1 MSTYV
6 LGISAFY
13 HDSSAVLL
21 KNGEIIAAAQEE
33 RFSREKFD
41 NSFPINA
48 IDYCLSFEGISLDQ
62 INAIGFYEDHHIKFD
77 RIYNTFLTNPYNFFK
92 GLSKLKKWINTKFF
106 TEKLLMKHLSGY
118 KGPLYF
124 SQHHM
129 SHAISAFFPSPY
141 DEATI
146 LIIDGVGE
154 WSCTTIAHGENN
166 NIKLIAEQRFPHSI
180 GFLYSS
186 FTQYL
191 GFKVDSGE
199 YKLMGLAP
207 YGEPKFVDKIK
218 KNIVSFDSKGQIK
231 LSLEKF
237 DFLNGDKM
245 INQNFENIFGRPQL
259 IEGEEIE
266 QFHMDIAKSIQVVI
280 EEIIYNVT
288 SYAVE
293 LTSCRNLVMAG
304 GVALNCVNNGKLLKS
319 CLIDKL
325 WVQPCSGDGGGALG
339 AALATYAS
347 VFDSSRKI
355 NINDSQNGSYLGP
368 SFSMDDIKDLLD
380 GYKFIYVKYE
390 SANLANELAK
400 QLALGKVVGLF
411 QGRMEYGPRALGARS
426 IIADP
431 RDQKMQSR
439 LNLKIKFRESFRP
452 FAPIVLEESYK
463 EWFENVGEGSPYMLL
478 TTKVLKSKLVDLSNS
493 EKSKSGFDK
502 LHANRSSIPAVTH
515 VDDSARIQTISKER
529 NNFVYDLLKS
539 FEKET
544 GCPVLINTSFNIR
557 GEPIVCSPSDALR
570 CFMNTN
576 MDILALENYLLI
588 KSEQAGQLVDD
599 NFKDYLKNG

>member
-1 MSTYV
+1 MSIYI
-6 LGISAFY
+6 LGISSFY

-21 KNGEIIAAAQEE
+21 KDGEIIAAAQEE

-41 NSFPINA
+41 NSFPTNA
-48 IDYCLSFEGISLDQ
+48 IDYCLSFEGISISQ
-62 INAIGFYEDHHIKFD
+62 INAVGFYEDHHIKFD
-77 RIYNTFLTNPYNFFK
+77 RIYNTFLSNPNNFFK
-92 GLSKLKKWINTKFF
+92 GLRRLKKWVNTKFF
-106 TEKLLMKHLSGY
+106 TEKLLMKNLTGY
-118 KGPLYF
+118 EGPLYF

-141 DEATI
+141 EEATI
-146 LIIDGVGE
+146 LVIDGVGE
-154 WSCTTIAHGENN
+154 WSCTTIAHGKENK
-166 NIKLIAEQRFPHSI
+166 IKLIAEQRFPHSI

-207 YGEPKFVDKIK
+207 YGEPKFVEQIK
-218 KNIVSFDSKGQIK
+218 SNIVSFDSKGQIK
-231 LSLEKF
+231 LSLDKF
-237 DFLNGDKM
+237 DFLNGMKM
-245 INQNFENIFGRPQL
+245 INQKFEKVFGRPRL
-259 IEGEEIE
+259 KEGEEIE

-280 EEIIYNVT
+280 EEIIYNVA

-319 CLIDKL
+319 DLIDKL
-325 WVQPCSGDGGGALG
+325 WVQPCSGDAGGALG

-347 VFDSSRKI
+347 VFDPSRKI

-368 SFSMDDIKDLLD
+368 SFSMESIREILD
-380 GYKFIYVKYE
+380 AYQFTFVEYE
-390 SANLANELAK
+390 RNNLATELAK
-400 QLALGKVVGLF
+400 QLALGKVLGLF

-452 FAPIVLEESYK
+452 FAPIVLKDSYK
-463 EWFENVGEGSPYMLL
+463 EWFEDVGEGSPYMLL
-478 TTKVLKSKLVDLSNS
+478 TTKVLKSKLVDLSITA
-493 EKSKSGFDK
+493 KSKSGFDK
-502 LHANRSSIPAVTH
+502 LKTNRSHIPAVTH
-515 VDDSARIQTISKER
+515 VDDSARVQTISKER
-529 NNFVYDLLKS
+529 NGFVYDLLKS

-544 GCPVLINTSFNIR
+544 GCPILINTSFNIR
-557 GEPIVCSPSDALR
+557 GEPIVCNPLDALK

-576 MDILALENYLLI
+576 MDILVLENYLLI
-588 KSEQAGQLVDD
+588 KNEQKEQLVDE
-599 NFKDYLKNG
+599 NFKDFLKNG

>member
-1 MSTYV
+1 MSIYI
-6 LGISAFY
+6 LGISSFY

-21 KNGEIIAAAQEE
+21 KDGEIIAAAQEE

-41 NSFPINA
+41 NSFPTNA
-48 IDYCLSFEGISLDQ
+48 IDYCLSFEGISLSQ
-62 INAIGFYEDHHIKFD
+62 INAVGFYEDHHIKFD
-77 RIYNTFLTNPYNFFK
+77 RIYNTFLSNPNNFFK
-92 GLSKLKKWINTKFF
+92 GLRRLKKWVNTKFF
-106 TEKLLMKHLSGY
+106 TEKLLMKNLTGY
-118 KGPLYF
+118 EGPLYF

-141 DEATI
+141 EEATI
-146 LIIDGVGE
+146 LVIDGVGE
-154 WSCTTIAHGENN
+154 WSCTTIAHGKENK
-166 NIKLIAEQRFPHSI
+166 IKLIAEQRFPHSI

-207 YGEPKFVDKIK
+207 YGEPKFVDQIK
-218 KNIVSFDSKGQIK
+218 SNIVSFDSKGQIK

-237 DFLNGDKM
+237 DFLNGTKM
-245 INQNFENIFGRPQL
+245 INQKFEKVFGRPRL
-259 IEGEEIE
+259 KEGEEIE

-280 EEIIYNVT
+280 EEIIYNVA

-319 CLIDKL
+319 DLIDKL
-325 WVQPCSGDGGGALG
+325 WVQPCSGDAGGALG

-347 VFDSSRKI
+347 VFDPSRKI

-368 SFSMDDIKDLLD
+368 SFSMESIREILD
-380 GYKFIYVKYE
+380 AYQFTFVEYE
-390 SANLANELAK
+390 RNNLATELAK
-400 QLALGKVVGLF
+400 QLALGKVLGLF

-452 FAPIVLEESYK
+452 FAPSILSDHHN
-463 EWFENVGEGSPYMLL
+463 EWFDSVNQNPYMSFVSK
-478 TTKVLKSKLVDLSNS
+478 TKDFEIDEKKKFNGFESLNHIKSKI
-493 EKSKSGFDK
+493 K
-502 LHANRSSIPAVTH
+502 AVTH
-515 VDDSARIQTISKER
+515 LDGTARVQSVFKEL
-529 NNFVYDLLKS
+529 NPKFYKLIENFYKI
-539 FEKET
+539 T
-544 GCPVLINTSFNIR
+544 GVPLLINTSFNVR
-557 GEPIVCSPSDALR
+557 GEPIVETPKHAIK
-570 CFMNTN
+570 CFLGTD
-576 MDILALENYLLI
+576 MDYLVIENFVIDKKRQKKNLI
-588 KSEQAGQLVDD
+588 TKNYSL
-599 NFKDYLKNG
+599 NFKPD

>member
-1 MSTYV
+1 MSIYI
-6 LGISAFY
+6 LGISSFY

-21 KNGEIIAAAQEE
+21 KDGEIIAAAQEE

-41 NSFPINA
+41 NSFPTNA
-48 IDYCLSFEGISLDQ
+48 IDYCLSFEGISISQ
-62 INAIGFYEDHHIKFD
+62 INAVGFYEDHHIKFD
-77 RIYNTFLTNPYNFFK
+77 RIYNTFLSNPNNFFK
-92 GLSKLKKWINTKFF
+92 GLRRLKKWVNTKFF
-106 TEKLLMKHLSGY
+106 TEKLLMKNLTGY
-118 KGPLYF
+118 EGPLYF

-141 DEATI
+141 EEATI
-146 LIIDGVGE
+146 LVIDGVGE
-154 WSCTTIAHGENN
+154 WSCTTIAHGKENK
-166 NIKLIAEQRFPHSI
+166 IKLIAEQRFPHSI

-207 YGEPKFVDKIK
+207 YGEPKFVEQIK
-218 KNIVSFDSKGQIK
+218 SNIVSFDSKGQIK
-231 LSLEKF
+231 LSLDKF
-237 DFLNGDKM
+237 DFLNGMKM
-245 INQNFENIFGRPQL
+245 INQKFEKVFGRPRL
-259 IEGEEIE
+259 KEGEEIE

-280 EEIIYNVT
+280 EEIIYNVA

-319 CLIDKL
+319 DLIDKL

-347 VFDSSRKI
+347 VFDPSRKI

-368 SFSMDDIKDLLD
+368 SFSMESIREILD
-380 GYKFIYVKYE
+380 AYQFTFVEYE
-390 SANLANELAK
+390 RNNLATELAK
-400 QLALGKVVGLF
+400 QLALGKVLGLF

-452 FAPIVLEESYK
+452 FAPIVLKDSYK
-463 EWFENVGEGSPYMLL
+463 EWFEDVGEGSPYMLL
-478 TTKVLKSKLVDLSNS
+478 TTKVLKSKLVDLSITA
-493 EKSKSGFDK
+493 KSKSGFDK
-502 LHANRSSIPAVTH
+502 LKTNRSHIPAVTH
-515 VDDSARIQTISKER
+515 VDDSARVQTISKER
-529 NNFVYDLLKS
+529 NGFVYDLLKS

-544 GCPVLINTSFNIR
+544 GCPILINTSFNIR
-557 GEPIVCSPSDALR
+557 GEPIVCNPLDALK

-576 MDILALENYLLI
+576 MDILVLENYLLI
-588 KSEQAGQLVDD
+588 KNEQKGQLVDE

>member
-1 MSTYV
+1 MSIYI
-6 LGISAFY
+6 LGISSFY

-21 KNGEIIAAAQEE
+21 KDGEIIAAAQEE

-41 NSFPINA
+41 NSFPTNA
-48 IDYCLSFEGISLDQ
+48 IDYCLSFEGISLSQ
-62 INAIGFYEDHHIKFD
+62 INAVGFYEDHHIKFD
-77 RIYNTFLTNPYNFFK
+77 RIYNTFLSNPNNFFK
-92 GLSKLKKWINTKFF
+92 GLRRLKKWVNTKFF
-106 TEKLLMKHLSGY
+106 TEKLLMKNLTGY
-118 KGPLYF
+118 EGPLYF

-141 DEATI
+141 EEATI
-146 LIIDGVGE
+146 LVIDGVGE
-154 WSCTTIAHGENN
+154 WSCTTIAHGKENK
-166 NIKLIAEQRFPHSI
+166 IKLIAEQRFPHSI

-207 YGEPKFVDKIK
+207 YGEPKFVDQIK
-218 KNIVSFDSKGQIK
+218 SNIVSFDSKGQIK

-237 DFLNGDKM
+237 DFLNGTKM
-245 INQNFENIFGRPQL
+245 INQKFEKVFGRPRL
-259 IEGEEIE
+259 KEGEEIE

-280 EEIIYNVT
+280 EEIIYNVA

-319 CLIDKL
+319 DLIDKL
-325 WVQPCSGDGGGALG
+325 WVQPCSGDAGGALG

-347 VFDSSRKI
+347 VFDPSRKI

-368 SFSMDDIKDLLD
+368 SFSMESIREILD
-380 GYKFIYVKYE
+380 AYQFTFVEYE
-390 SANLANELAK
+390 RNNLATELAK
-400 QLALGKVVGLF
+400 QLALGKVLGLF

-452 FAPIVLEESYK
+452 FAPIVLKDSYK
-463 EWFENVGEGSPYMLL
+463 EWFEDVGEGSPYMLL
-478 TTKVLKSKLVDLSNS
+478 TTKVLKSKLVDLSITA
-493 EKSKSGFDK
+493 KSKSGFDK
-502 LHANRSSIPAVTH
+502 LKTNRSHIPAVTH
-515 VDDSARIQTISKER
+515 VDDSARVQTISKER
-529 NNFVYDLLKS
+529 NGFVYDLLKS

-544 GCPVLINTSFNIR
+544 GCPILINTSFNIR
-557 GEPIVCSPSDALR
+557 GEPIVCNPLDALK

-576 MDILALENYLLI
+576 MDILVLENYLLI
-588 KSEQAGQLVDD
+588 KNEQKGQLVDE

>member
-1 MSTYV
+1 MSIYV

-21 KNGEIIAAAQEE
+21 KDGEIVAAAQEE
-33 RFSREKFD
+33 RFTRQKFE
-41 NSFPINA
+41 NSFPVNA
-48 IDYCLSFEGISLDQ
+48 IDYCLNFEEININE
-62 INAIGFYEDHHIKFD
+62 INAVGFYEDHHIKFD
-77 RIYNTFLTNPYNFFK
+77 RIYSTFLTSHVNLFS
-92 GLSKLKKWINTKFF
+92 GLLRIKKWINTKFF
-106 TEKLLMKHLSGY
+106 TEKILKKHLDGY
-118 KGPLYF
+118 DGPLYF

-129 SHAISAFFPSPY
+129 SHAISAFFPSPFE
-141 DEATI
+141 EATI

-154 WSCTTIAHGENN
+154 WACTTIAKGKNN
-166 NIKLIAEQRFPHSI
+166 KIKLIAEQRFPHSV

-207 YGEPKFVDKIK
+207 YGEPRFVEEIK
-218 KNIVSFDSKGQIK
+218 NHIVSFDSKGQIQ
-231 LSLEKF
+231 LSLDKF
-237 DFLNGDKM
+237 DFLNGNKM
-245 INQNFENIFGRPQL
+245 INHKFENVFGRPRL
-259 IEGEEIE
+259 LEGEKIE
-266 QFHMDIAKSIQVVI
+266 QFHMDIAKSIQVVT
-280 EEIIYNVT
+280 EEIIFNIT
-288 SYAVE
+288 SYAIE

-304 GVALNCVNNGKLLKS
+304 GVALNCVNNGKILKS
-319 CLIDKL
+319 GLIDKL

-339 AALATYAS
+339 AALATYS
-347 VFDSSRKI
+347 SIFDSNRTF
-355 NINDSQNGSYLGP
+355 NANDSQKGSYLGP
-368 SFSMDDIKDLLD
+368 SFSDENIQAVLD
-380 GYKFIYVKYE
+380 AYKFKYIKLNKKNI
-390 SANLANELAK
+390 SNQIAIKLAK
-400 QLALGKVVGLF
+400 GNIIGLF
-411 QGRMEYGPRALGARS
+411 QGRMEYGPRALGSRS

-463 EWFENVGEGSPYMLL
+463 EWFEDVGEGSPYMLL
-478 TTKVLKSKLVDLSNS
+478 TTKVSKTKLIDLKNEKDSKT
-493 EKSKSGFDK
+493 GFDK
-502 LHANRSSIPAVTH
+502 LQVKRSLIPAVTH
-515 VDDSARIQTISKER
+515 VDDSARVQTISKER
-529 NNFVYDLLKS
+529 NGFVYDLLKS

-557 GEPIVCSPSDALR
+557 GEPIVCSPLDALK

-576 MDILALENYLLI
+576 MDMLVLENYLLI
-588 KSEQAGQLVDD
+588 KNEQDGQLIDE